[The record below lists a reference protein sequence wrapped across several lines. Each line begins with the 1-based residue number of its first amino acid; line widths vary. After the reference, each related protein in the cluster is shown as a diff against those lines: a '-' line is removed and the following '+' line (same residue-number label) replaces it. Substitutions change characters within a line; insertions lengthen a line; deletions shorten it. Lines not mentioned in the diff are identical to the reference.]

1 MSTAT
6 KWLLAVLVVFNLF
19 LAALMSL
26 LYGYR
31 VSYKNELQQQKQAL
45 ANVKEQKNNRIS
57 DLEAQRNSLQD
68 RVGSL
73 NEQLTSRQDQIDEL
87 ESQRDK
93 FKNDASEARSRATDL
108 TTQVSNLRNE
118 ISQLEDEKQNL
129 QDQLETRA
137 SRIAELEKQNET
149 ISSRLSEVEA
159 NLRQKQ
165 VSVSEL
171 QERFV
176 KTKSELN
183 DTEQQLASY
192 QDKYGVISGATSAP
206 AVEGNV
212 RAVNPDKN
220 IVLVNLGSKDGLEKG
235 MRLSVIRGDRYV
247 TEIEVVEAYD
257 TWAAARSIDK
267 YQKRAPEI
275 GDVVT
280 SVSPAPSGGASPEK
294 ASSSDRSGT
303 TLSSPKTQNN

>member
-45 ANVKEQKNNRIS
+45 ANVKEKKNNRIS
-57 DLEAQRNSLQD
+57 DLEAQRNNLQE
-68 RVGSL
+68 RASTL
-73 NEQLTSRQDQIDEL
+73 NEQLTSKQEQIDEL
-87 ESQRDK
+87 ENQRDK

-108 TTQVSNLRNE
+108 NTQVSNLQNE

-129 QDQLETRA
+129 QNQLENSK
-137 SRIAELEKQNET
+137 SRIAELENQKET

-165 VSVSEL
+165 VSLSEL

-176 KTKSELN
+176 KTKSELK
-183 DTEQQLASY
+183 DTEKQLATY
-192 QDKYGVISGATSAP
+192 QDQYGVISGATSAP

-212 RAVNPDKN
+212 RAVNPDRN
-220 IVLVNLGSKDGLEKG
+220 IVLVNLGSKDGVEKG
-235 MRLSVIRGDRYV
+235 MRFSVIRGNQYV
-247 TEIEVVEAYD
+247 TEIEVVESYD
-257 TWAAARSIDK
+257 TWAAARSIEK

-280 SVSPAPSGGASPEK
+280 SVSPSASGGAAPRK
-294 ASSSDRSGT
+294 ASNTDRSGT
-303 TLSSPKTQNN
+303 KLSSPGSSQ